1 MTMNPILA
9 VLFLSFMLMPL
20 STAIAKPCTDGMF
33 WSKALGQCVHRPY
46 NQVAIC
52 KDGTSS
58 VFAYV
63 QGACR
68 GHGGV
73 DRVQKKSL
81 AK

>member
-9 VLFLSFMLMPL
+9 VIFLSVMLMPL
-20 STAIAKPCTDGMF
+20 STAIAKHPCRDGMY
-33 WSKALGQCVHRPY
+33 WSRRYGAMCRPALYSQM
-46 NQVAIC
+46 AIC
-52 KDGTSS
+52 RDGTSS

-73 DRVQKKSL
+73 DHVQKKNP
-81 AK
+81 

>member
-1 MTMNPILA
+1 MTMKPILA
-9 VLFLSFMLMPL
+9 VIFLSFLLMLASP
-20 STAIAKPCTDGMF
+20 AFAKCTGGTY

-46 NQVAIC
+46 NQVAVC
-52 KDGTSS
+52 RDGTSS

-73 DRVQKKSL
+73 DHVQKKNL
-81 AK
+81 AR